1 MITNKFQ
8 FLMASTNRIHT
19 QCVLIKHLTKIIQLK
34 HLRSSPTG
42 PALHCAGGSLLSS
55 NSSCQLTK
63 KKSTRNSKMHVHQS
77 WFNYIISVKLG
88 LQIFQVQYNYSV
100 PKAFN

>member
-63 KKSTRNSKMHVHQS
+63 KKINQK
-77 WFNYIISVKLG
+77 
-88 LQIFQVQYNYSV
+88 
-100 PKAFN
+100 